1 MAGGKAA
8 PCQAHQEKE
17 LIMTRPNIL
26 LITSDQQH
34 YNALGVTNPEI
45 QTPALDRMAQ
55 EGTRYTRAYCPN
67 PTCSP
72 TRASLITG
80 LYPSS
85 HGCWAIGVKL
95 PEDVPTVGDLFQ
107 AHGYESILIGK
118 AHFQPLASQPG
129 MVSLESQP
137 HMRDLAFWREF
148 HGPWYGFNHIETARM
163 HAHES
168 HAGQHYALWL
178 EEKGLSN
185 WRDYFVDWP
194 QRADDKYAGPYYMR
208 DALTWDLPEE
218 LHHTHWI
225 GERTIAN
232 MQRCVDAEQ
241 PFFLWASFFDP
252 HPPYVVPEPWASLY
266 DPASL
271 TLSHYT
277 EGEFDQMPPHFART
291 REANP
296 DWSGYQEPGGSELH
310 GFHSHRH
317 TEEEMRRS
325 LAAYYGMT
333 SLIDNEVGR
342 ILDYL
347 DQTGLSEN
355 TLVVYTTDHGH
366 FIGQHGLIAKGA
378 FHYEDLLRV
387 PMLVRQPGTVPAGQ
401 VSDALQSLVDYPQ
414 TFLTAAGIAPPGLM
428 QGVNQLGVWHGQET
442 KVRDWALVENRHNP
456 TKVHLRTLI
465 DERYKITVYR
475 DATYGEL
482 FDLVTDPGELDNRW
496 ADPDYQTIKAN
507 LLLKFVQA
515 EIQREGTRMPRIT
528 HA

>member
-1 MAGGKAA
+1 
-8 PCQAHQEKE
+8 
-17 LIMTRPNIL
+17 MTRPNIL

-34 YNALGVTNPEI
+34 YNTLGVTNPEI
-45 QTPALDRMAQ
+45 QTPALDRMAG

-107 AHGYESILIGK
+107 AHGYDATLIGK
-118 AHFQPLASQPG
+118 AHFQPLASRPG

-137 HMRDLAFWREF
+137 HMRDLAFWQEF
-148 HGPWYGFNHIETARM
+148 HGPWYGFNHVETARM
-163 HAHES
+163 HANES
-168 HAGQHYALWL
+168 HAGQHYALWMA
-178 EEKGLSN
+178 EKGLTN
-185 WRDYFVDWP
+185 WRDYFAEWP
-194 QRADDKYAGPYYMR
+194 PRADDKYTGPYYMR

-218 LHHTHWI
+218 YHHTHWV

-232 MQRCVDAEQ
+232 MERSVAAEK

-252 HPPYVVPEPWASLY
+252 HPPYVVPEPWASMY
-266 DPASL
+266 DPARL
-271 TLSHYT
+271 TLSGYRA
-277 EGEFDQMPPHFART
+277 GEFDTMPPHFART

-296 DWSGYQEPGGSELH
+296 DWSAYQEPGGSGLH
-310 GFHSHRH
+310 GFHSHLH
-317 TEEEMRRS
+317 TEVELRRS

-333 SLIDNEVGR
+333 SLIDQEVGR

-366 FIGQHGLIAKGA
+366 LIGQHGLIAKGA

-414 TFLTAAGIAPPGLM
+414 TFLAAAGITAPGQM
-428 QGVNQLGVWHGQET
+428 QGVNQLAVWQGQQAAA
-442 KVRDWALVENRHNP
+442 RDWALVENRHNP

-465 DERYKITVYR
+465 EERYKLTVYR
-475 DATYGEL
+475 DAEYGEL
-482 FDLVTDPGELDNRW
+482 FDLAADPEELHNRW
-496 ADPDYQTIKAN
+496 ADPDYQPIKTQ

-515 EIQREGTRMPRIT
+515 EIQREPTRMPRIT

>member
-1 MAGGKAA
+1 M
-8 PCQAHQEKE
+8 
-17 LIMTRPNIL
+17 MTRPNIL

-45 QTPALDRMAQ
+45 KTPALDRMAR

-95 PEDVPTVGDLFQ
+95 PEDVPTVGDHLQ
-107 AHGYESILIGK
+107 AHGYASILIGK
-118 AHFQPLASQPG
+118 AHFQPLASTPG
-129 MVSLESQP
+129 LPSIESQP
-137 HMRDLAFWREF
+137 IMRDLDFWRDF
-148 HGPWYGFNHIETARM
+148 HGPWYGFDHVETGRM
-163 HAHES
+163 HANES

-178 EEKGLSN
+178 EEKGLTN

-194 QRADDKYAGPYYMR
+194 HRPDDKYAGPYYMR
-208 DALTWDLPEE
+208 DALAWDLPEE

-232 MQRCVDAEQ
+232 IERCRAADQ

-252 HPPYVVPEPWASLY
+252 HPPYVVPEPWASMY
-266 DPASL
+266 DPDQL
-271 TLSHYT
+271 TLPQHT
-277 EGEFDQMPPHFART
+277 PGEFDKMPPQYART
-291 REANP
+291 LAEKP
-296 DWSGYQEPGGSELH
+296 DWSDYQEPGGQSLH

-317 TEEEMRRS
+317 TEAEMRRS

-333 SLIDNEVGR
+333 SLIDQEVGR

-347 DQTGLSEN
+347 DATGLSEN
-355 TLVVYTTDHGH
+355 TLVIYTTDHGH
-366 FIGQHGLIAKGA
+366 FLGHHGLIAKGA
-378 FHYEDLLRV
+378 FHYEDLLRL
-387 PMLVRQPGTVPAGQ
+387 PMIVRQPGTVPAGQ
-401 VSDALQSLVDYPQ
+401 VSAALQSLVDYPQ
-414 TFLTAAGIAPPGLM
+414 TFLAAAGIEAPGNM
-428 QGVNQLGVWHGQET
+428 QGVNQLAVWQG
-442 KVRDWALVENRHNP
+442 KAAAVRDWALVENRHNP
-456 TKVHLRTLI
+456 TTVHLRTLVT
-465 DERYKITVYR
+465 ERYKITVYR
-475 DATYGEL
+475 NADYGEL
-482 FDLVTDPGELDNRW
+482 FDLATDPGELHNRW
-496 ADPDYQTIKAN
+496 ADADYAAIKSE
-507 LLLKFVQA
+507 LLLQFVQA